1 MVSES
6 RGVEMEKGF
15 SGRDLVLG
23 CLSENGSSDFSSSS
37 GIEYLCW
44 RIGKVSKL
52 LETDLKCKK

>member
-52 LETDLKCKK
+52 LETDL